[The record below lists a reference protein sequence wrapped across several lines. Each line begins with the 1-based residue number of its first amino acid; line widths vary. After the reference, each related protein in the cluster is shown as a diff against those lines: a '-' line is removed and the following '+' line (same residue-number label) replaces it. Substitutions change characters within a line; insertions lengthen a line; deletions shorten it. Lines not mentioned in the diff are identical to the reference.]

1 MALSYCFLCEKFRS
15 GSVMKCKWNVVS
27 AIGLLLISNLLLAQ
41 NYNWQQDSYY
51 DRFNKVGKRLSTEFV
66 DYLLEF
72 DKNCGNTTKEQYCST
87 TNTSIE
93 SLQNVTESINML
105 AEWEWVKSRTAE
117 QLAVIQDK
125 KMHYN
130 RMHQMSQ
137 NLNWVGD
144 PESESLFKQYYGD
157 YERLAA
163 IQLSYYELENKTKD
177 LCRKSYA
184 TRYDVTRKT
193 NEKCQIAKKGLRQ
206 LEDSMTTIIENS
218 PLLATEPIQAL
229 LSEENIDRP
238 ISIEDFIKRPLNQAA
253 RQASSYA
260 SQKYKSY
267 YEIASG
273 RYDDDPDKIKEIIN
287 DPVLLLELN
296 PRGELNSK
304 EPSEF
309 DTATLCRLATNVY
322 KQEAGDMMW
331 GLTKDVGTMA
341 TPWAAVTGAK
351 ALIGASRTIKL
362 TKNGLR
368 TTFFSTAL
376 ASTGVEIG
384 QLQDELQK
392 CEQTIQNFQ
401 VSESINYDEATE
413 CREKQNQYA
422 FNTAL
427 VVTGQFFP
435 LADRSDAL
443 FDPTQR
449 ISRKKLKDMYQRSR
463 YNSYQL
469 KMWVEKK
476 TFLASPERKRYLEA
490 NSEFS
495 DIGVKQNQDFIKR
508 INNDDFEGK
517 MVFAAEHSFLKHHN
531 DVAPNDKGFATA
543 LNNDFKKTLY
553 KNLEDELG
561 EEALKKS
568 GSISDHQNGYSDY
581 KNILFVLDD
590 TPENRKAVQRA
601 YAKTKQ
607 HIRETFE
614 NDLRLAKNLIEDS
627 SRNTP
632 ASDIDKIFNAGIAT
646 GSRAP
651 DKALKLARESRKRH
665 PEHGGAFSIKSENT
679 KPDLALL
686 KARAEYD
693 NELIDADFVR
703 DYQSFKPIF
712 DEQANN
718 VEKQRLNV
726 MDALLR
732 SHPMNTTQRNKS
744 QLLQDYEE
752 SGLLVRAN
760 NKTDNYVLSTDAIQI
775 LRKANAPRI
784 RGATSS
790 EAWGREIYLKKIQ
803 DKYQSRFGVKIEKE
817 QLEDFIEYHHALDDF
832 SPPFYSERRIDM
844 SASNA
849 KADVIAI
856 DREMAGAVN
865 EQNVAL
871 RFAGKSVTND
881 EEALAMARE
890 GVDAATGVLK
900 TWREN
905 IRGSVIQN
913 LTESGRIRLIGE
925 ERFNAL
931 TQAERNKVL
940 AGEYLDKAY
949 EGVIKS
955 SADDFLI
962 TPATKMTNSDLD
974 RISRAIAQSPEKD
987 HTRVSIAEA
996 YPDSGLNR
1004 MRRQFFNRKSS
1015 VGDLTQKQAE
1025 VGEDYAKRILDEL
1038 SKNTGRD
1045 YFKPNIQ
1052 IKSSRTKLG
1061 TKRFKVLV
1069 RDQLTPQQQEDLQRS
1084 INEVMGRNW
1093 GSSYGGVEYIPPQT
1107 FNYKSPKPPPPGEWM
1122 TTWLWAGQLA

>member
-1 MALSYCFLCEKFRS
+1 
-15 GSVMKCKWNVVS
+15 MKCKWNVVS
-27 AIGLLLISNLLLAQ
+27 AIGLILISNMLLAQ

-51 DRFNKVGKRLSTEFV
+51 DRFNKAGQSLASDFSEYLSEF
-66 DYLLEF
+66 E
-72 DKNCGNTTKEQYCST
+72 KHCGNTTKEQYCTT

-93 SLQNVTESINML
+93 SLQDVSESINML

-117 QLAVIQDK
+117 QLATIQNK
-125 KMHYN
+125 KMHYD
-130 RMHQMSQ
+130 RISQMSK

-144 PESESLFKQYYGD
+144 PESEALFKQYYDD
-157 YERLAA
+157 YQKLST
-163 IQLSYYELENKTKD
+163 IQLSYYELEKKAD
-177 LCRKSYA
+177 EVCRRSYG
-184 TRYDVTRKT
+184 TRYDVTRRT
-193 NEKCQIAKKGLRQ
+193 SDKCLKLQKGLKE
-206 LEDSMTTIIENS
+206 LENSMSMIIENA
-218 PLLATEPIQAL
+218 PLLATEPVQKL
-229 LSEENIDRP
+229 LTEENVDKP
-238 ISIEDFIKRPLNQAA
+238 ISIEDFIKRPLNQSAD
-253 RQASSYA
+253 QASSFA
-260 SQKYKSY
+260 AEKYKSY

-273 RYDDDPDKIKEIIN
+273 KFDNQPETIKEILH
-287 DPVLLLELN
+287 DPVLLMELD
-296 PRGELNSK
+296 PTSEWFGER
-304 EPSEF
+304 PTEF
-309 DTATLCRLATNVY
+309 DKPTVCRLSQRIYREKAASVL
-322 KQEAGDMMW
+322 W
-331 GLTKDVGTMA
+331 GFTKDVGTMA

-401 VSESINYDEATE
+401 VSESINYDEVTE

-449 ISRKKLKDMYQRSR
+449 LSRKKLKDMYQRSR

-476 TFLASPERKRYLEA
+476 TFLASPERKRYVEA
-490 NSEFS
+490 NSEFT
-495 DIGVKQNQDFIKR
+495 DIGVEHNRNFINR

-553 KNLEDELG
+553 ENLRQELG
-561 EEALKKS
+561 DDVLQKADK
-568 GSISDHQNGYSDY
+568 YSDY
-581 KNILFVLDD
+581 KNIKVVLDD
-590 TPENRKAVQRA
+590 TPENREAVQRA
-601 YAKTKQ
+601 YMKTKK
-607 HIRETFE
+607 HIRDTFE
-614 NDLRLAKNLIEDS
+614 EDLRLAKNLIEAS

-651 DKALKLARESRKRH
+651 DKALKLARENRKRH
-665 PEHGGAFSIKSENT
+665 PEHGGAFYIKSENT

-686 KARAEYD
+686 KARTEFD
-693 NELIDADFVR
+693 DELIDADYVR
-703 DYQSFKPIF
+703 DYESFKPIF

-760 NKTDNYVLSTDAIQI
+760 NSNDNYVLSTDAIQI

-784 RGATSS
+784 RGASSS

-890 GVDAATGVLK
+890 GVDSATSVLK
-900 TWREN
+900 KWREN
-905 IRGSVIQN
+905 IRGSVIEN
-913 LTESGRIRLIGE
+913 LSVPGRIRLMGE
-925 ERFNAL
+925 ERFNKL
-931 TQAERNKVL
+931 PQVERDKVL
-940 AGEYLDKAY
+940 AGQFSEMAF

-962 TPATKMTNSDLD
+962 TPAAKLTESDLNQ
-974 RISRAIAQSPEKD
+974 ISRAIAQSPEKN

-996 YPDSGLNR
+996 YPDTGINR
-1004 MRRQFFNRKSS
+1004 LRRQLFNRKSTL
-1015 VGDLTQKQAE
+1015 GDLAQKQAE

-1052 IKSSRTKLG
+1052 IKSSRTSLG
-1061 TKRFKVLV
+1061 TKRFKVIV
-1069 RDQLTPQQQEDLQRS
+1069 RDQLSPRQRDNLQRS

-1093 GSSYGGVEYIPPQT
+1093 GTSYGGVEYIPPQT

>member
-1 MALSYCFLCEKFRS
+1 
-15 GSVMKCKWNVVS
+15 MKYKWNVVS
-27 AIGLLLISNLLLAQ
+27 AIGLLLISNMLLAQ

-51 DRFNKVGKRLSTEFV
+51 DRFNKAGQSLASDFAEYMSEF
-66 DYLLEF
+66 E
-72 DKNCGNTTKEQYCST
+72 KHCGNTTKEQYCTT

-93 SLQNVTESINML
+93 SLQDVSESINIL

-117 QLAVIQDK
+117 QLATIQNK
-125 KMHYN
+125 KMHYD
-130 RMHQMSQ
+130 RIEQMSQ

-144 PESESLFKQYYGD
+144 PESEALFKQYFDD
-157 YERLAA
+157 YQKLAT
-163 IQLSYYELENKTKD
+163 IQLSYYELEKKAD
-177 LCRKSYA
+177 EVCRSSYG
-184 TRYDVTRKT
+184 TRYDVTRRT
-193 NEKCQIAKKGLRQ
+193 NDKCLKLKSGLKE
-206 LEDSMTTIIENS
+206 LEDSMSSIIQNA
-218 PLLATEPIQAL
+218 PLLATESVQKL
-229 LSEENIDRP
+229 LTEENIDKP
-238 ISIEDFIKRPLNQAA
+238 ISIEDFIKRPLNRAA
-253 RQASSYA
+253 EQASKFA
-260 SQKYKSY
+260 TEKFKSY
-267 YEIASG
+267 YDIASG
-273 RYDDDPDKIKEIIN
+273 KFDNQPEAIKQILH
-287 DPVLLLELN
+287 DPVLLMELN
-296 PRGELNSK
+296 PTSEWFGDR
-304 EPSEF
+304 PTEF
-309 DTATLCRLATNVY
+309 DKPTVCRLSQRIYREKAASVL
-322 KQEAGDMMW
+322 W
-331 GLTKDVGTMA
+331 GFTKDVGTMA

-401 VSESINYDEATE
+401 VSENINYDEVTE

-435 LADRSDAL
+435 LADRSEAL

-449 ISRKKLKDMYQRSR
+449 LSRQKLRDMYQRGR

-476 TFLASPERKRYLEA
+476 AFHASPERKRYVEA
-490 NSEFS
+490 NSEFTE
-495 DIGVKQNQDFIKR
+495 IGVEQNRQFINR
-508 INNDDFEGK
+508 INNDDFDGK

-553 KNLEDELG
+553 ENLRKELG
-561 EEALKKS
+561 NEKLNNADK
-568 GSISDHQNGYSDY
+568 YSDY
-581 KNILFVLDD
+581 KNIKVVLDD

-601 YAKTKQ
+601 YAKTKE
-607 HIRETFE
+607 HIRDTFE
-614 NDLRLAKNLIEDS
+614 NDLRLAKNLIEAS

-651 DKALKLARESRKRH
+651 DKALKLARENRKRH

-686 KARAEYD
+686 RARAEYD
-693 NELIDADFVR
+693 DELIDADFVR
-703 DYQSFKPIF
+703 DYESFKPIF

-760 NKTDNYVLSTDAIQI
+760 DKTDNYVLSTDAIQI

-784 RGATSS
+784 RGASSS

-890 GVDAATGVLK
+890 GVDSATSVLK

-905 IRGSVIQN
+905 IRGSVIKN
-913 LTESGRIRLIGE
+913 LSVPGRIRLMGE
-925 ERFNAL
+925 ERFNKL
-931 TQAERNKVL
+931 PQIERDKVL
-940 AGEYLDKAY
+940 AGEYSDKAF

-962 TPATKMTNSDLD
+962 TPATKMTDSDLNQ
-974 RISRAIAQSPEKD
+974 ISRAIALSPERN

-1004 MRRQFFNRKSS
+1004 MRRLLFNRKSTL
-1015 VGDLTQKQAE
+1015 GDLAQKQAE
-1025 VGEDYAKRILDEL
+1025 AGEDYAKRILDEL

-1052 IKSSRTKLG
+1052 IRSSRTSLG

-1069 RDQLTPQQQEDLQRS
+1069 RDQLTPQQKEDLQRS

-1093 GSSYGGVEYIPPQT
+1093 GSSYGGIEYFPPQSS
-1107 FNYKSPKPPPPGEWM
+1107 YKSPKPPPPGEWI